1 MTQQV
6 LRWLPGNGWL
16 VFSGG
21 DDGRGAIRSEAL
33 ARALTDGGAAYL
45 SFAEDGGDALI
56 EDMGDLGAP
65 VGYLL
70 DPRNEEPETILSAL
84 QEASIIVLEAG
95 ERIDDLLRASQ
106 ELLQTALR
114 VAYERGA
121 VLLFEGLAINL
132 LGRWSLSDA
141 GDLFEGWHWLQDAFL
156 EPDAQGMDS
165 SLAVQRILS
174 LEVNAVAISVGTG
187 SALALGPQGR
197 IELWGERQVTVSLGR
212 AYHDALNQEDGE
224 QN

>member
-1 MTQQV
+1 MTQHV

-33 ARALTDGGAAYL
+33 ARALVDGGAAYF

-56 EDMGDLGAP
+56 EDMDDLGAP
-65 VGYLL
+65 AGYLL
-70 DPRNEEPETILSAL
+70 DPRSEDAESIQAL
-84 QEASIIVLEAG
+84 VQEASIIVLEAG
-95 ERIDDLLRASQ
+95 ERIDDLLRNLQ
-106 ELLQTALR
+106 EPAQIALQT
-114 VAYERGA
+114 AYERGA

-132 LGRWSLSDA
+132 LGRWSLSDS

-156 EPDAQGMDS
+156 EPGAQGMDS

-174 LEVNAVAISVGTG
+174 LEAEAVAISVGTG